1 MSQLPA
7 DGASCNI
14 GKKVSN
20 VGDLCPAVAMVRFN
34 YLNFSLQFSICI
46 EWLHKGS
53 SAIEFSN

>member
-34 YLNFSLQFSICI
+34 YLS